1 MFEEVPHHKC
11 SPSMQWTAGI
21 PMWYMQKNFHV
32 ITYKKK
38 LYRNSVVNFNS
49 RTCKELCFLIGLQ
62 LICQQSEIKTT

>member
-1 MFEEVPHHKC
+1 MDGWHPHVVHAEKF
-11 SPSMQWTAGI
+11 SRHTE
-21 PMWYMQKNFHV
+21 
-32 ITYKKK
+32 KK